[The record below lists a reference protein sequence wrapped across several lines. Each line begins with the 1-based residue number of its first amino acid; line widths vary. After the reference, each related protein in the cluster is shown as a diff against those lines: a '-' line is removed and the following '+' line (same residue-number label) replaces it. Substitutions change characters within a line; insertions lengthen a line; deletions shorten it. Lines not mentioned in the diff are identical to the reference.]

1 MGKHQKKNLLLFL
14 LAGLLAVS
22 CTACGKE
29 TKTENSKAEISV
41 SEQSTAVS
49 GAEESMEEVQPVKLN
64 HTYTTKFSDA
74 NAVTYPHFLFDY
86 SDNWTISQEEV
97 TTNTESVTLANDHG
111 AEIKFRYFGYP
122 KDFNFGTSNATMT
135 RVEVSKIGDSQFVPS
150 YVQGTDH
157 SDLGK
162 FMVAQLK
169 VTGELD
175 MQTDSD
181 FSDIDGAVSYAV
193 LPESWTGTDVNVR
206 GPFEG
211 EFSFWYSGYLSFTC
225 NMPEGEI
232 SASEK
237 QEILAILS
245 SFRNES

>member
-1 MGKHQKKNLLLFL
+1 MGKYQKKNLLLFL

-64 HTYTTKFSDA
+64 HTYTTKFSDV

-135 RVEVSKIGDSQFVPS
+135 RVEVSKIGDSQFVLFCRNHGPGQMTMS
-150 YVQGTDH
+150 EDRLKGNLAFGTAAI
-157 SDLGK
+157 
-162 FMVAQLK
+162 FP
-169 VTGELD
+169 
-175 MQTDSD
+175 
-181 FSDIDGAVSYAV
+181 
-193 LPESWTGTDVNVR
+193 LPVICR
-206 GPFEG
+206 K
-211 EFSFWYSGYLSFTC
+211 
-225 NMPEGEI
+225 
-232 SASEK
+232 EK
-237 QEILAILS
+237 YPRQKS
-245 SFRNES
+245 RKY